1 MKICGLQ
8 KLTLLD
14 YPGKTACTVFIGG
27 CNFQCPFC
35 QNSELIHPQFFPAEI
50 SSEDFIHFLQKRRNV
65 LDGVCITG
73 GEPLLHPETE
83 SLIRNIKAL
92 GYAVKIDTNGSFP
105 KRLKRLSADGLIDY
119 VAMDIKNSPA
129 RYAETA
135 GVPCLD
141 MTQIFESVDFLLSG
155 QLPYEFRTTVVR
167 EFHTQKEF
175 IEIGKWI
182 QGARNYFLQAFVNSK
197 YVLCS
202 ALHGYSSQELS
213 AFAAVLQPWIPHTQ
227 IRGI

>member
-1 MKICGLQ
+1 MRSAKINF
-8 KLTLLD
+8 TAD

-35 QNSELIHPQFFPAEI
+35 QNAELIHPQSFPDEITSEELMFF
-50 SSEDFIHFLQKRRNV
+50 LRKRRKI

-73 GEPLLHPETE
+73 GEPLLYPETE
-83 SLIRNIKAL
+83 ALVRDIKAL

-105 KRLKRLSADGLIDY
+105 NRLKHLSADGLIDY

-135 GVPCLD
+135 GVSGLD
-141 MTQIFESVDFLLSG
+141 MKPVFESVDFLLSG

-175 IEIGKWI
+175 VEIGKWI
-182 QGARNYFLQAFVNSK
+182 QGARQYFLQAFVHSQ

-202 ALHGYSSQELS
+202 ALHGYSRQELS
-213 AFAAVLQPWIPHTQ
+213 AFAVVLQPWIPHTQ